1 MFADDTNLFIKDKN
15 LGSLVANAN
24 NELAKISNWFKL
36 NKLSL
41 NIKKTNF
48 ILFTSRK
55 RKLDEKPEIKI
66 DGTVVGGHRRD
77 LHILCCAH
85 NSAPCKE

>member
-24 NELAKISNWFKL
+24 NELDKISNWFKL

-41 NIKKTNF
+41 NIKKR
-48 ILFTSRK
+48 TSYCSRVERENWMK
-55 RKLDEKPEIKI
+55 NR
-66 DGTVVGGHRRD
+66 
-77 LHILCCAH
+77 
-85 NSAPCKE
+85 N